1 MTHDEK
7 QAYVIERLQSFLAM
21 MTPPKTIATDAD
33 RARTI
38 MGIADSICS
47 KIAPR
52 DAGHLAEIMD
62 QTLMSVADGHES
74 YAWPPQAAFIKA
86 LPFVAEPKRAE
97 VVPDQRAM
105 EIQAARIMRGEPV
118 SDRYVFGDPSAE
130 MARRCGQDAV
140 DRYRRGLAK
149 DVRDVYRDG
158 AASYMASKYGE
169 WSVRYLG
176 A

>member
-1 MTHDEK
+1 MNYQEK
-7 QAYVIERLQSFLAM
+7 QLYVIERLQSFLAM

-33 RARTI
+33 KARTI
-38 MGIADSICS
+38 MAIADSICS

-52 DAGHLAEIMD
+52 DAGHLAQVMD
-62 QTLMSVADGHES
+62 ETLMAVADGHES

-97 VVPDQRAM
+97 LVPDERSM
-105 EIQAARIMRGEPV
+105 EIQAARMMRGEPV

-140 DRYRRGLAK
+140 ERYRRGLARAA
-149 DVRDVYRDG
+149 RDVYRDG
-158 AASYMASKYGE
+158 AAAYMAGKYGE